1 MRAPAICVIPMGM
14 ERTHLHIVGGSS
26 RSRAEQARIA
36 FALGHHAEVYSGLD
50 ELVERLPGEGIILAA
65 HDTVTGGTAGLVRRL
80 GEAGVSLPVV
90 VTAAGFTINDVVDA
104 ITDGAIDCLALPL
117 EMNTLARRLQRVSA
131 AAGPMVELRRRQIE
145 ASTRLGQ
152 LSRREREVLE
162 CLAAGKANK
171 LIARDLAIS
180 PRTVEIHRA
189 NMMTKLGAGHAAD
202 AVRLWMDAQLGGQ
215 TLSMPIGATRMR
227 RPRTEEPISI
237 AHVQTATQTHLT
249 SARLLRCARARVV

>member
-1 MRAPAICVIPMGM
+1 MRAPAACSIPLGM
-14 ERTHLHIVGGSS
+14 TRTHLHIVGGTS

-36 FALGHHAEVYSGLD
+36 FALGHHAEVYSELD
-50 ELVERLPGEGIILAA
+50 ELVERNPGEGIILAA
-65 HDTVTGGTAGLVRRL
+65 HDTVTGGTGGLIRRL
-80 GEAGVSLPVV
+80 SEAGVSLPVV
-90 VTAAGFTINDVVDA
+90 LTADGFTINDVVDA

-131 AAGPMVELRRRQIE
+131 AAGPLVELRRRQIE
-145 ASTRLGQ
+145 ARTRLDL

-162 CLAAGKANK
+162 CLVAGKANK
-171 LIARDLAIS
+171 LIARDLVIS

-215 TLSMPIGATRMR
+215 TMPARVGATPLL
-227 RPRTEEPISI
+227 RPHVAEPISI
-237 AHVQTATQTHLT
+237 AHV
-249 SARLLRCARARVV
+249 SVGARSQASSTPLLRCA